1 MTANHSSYMSE
12 EIQKH
17 LVGAKIVSALVD
29 SENDYFGFRVQK
41 GGKEF
46 SVWVD
51 QDPEGNGCGHLNI
64 EN

>member
-29 SENDYFGFRVQK
+29 SENDYFGFRVKK
-41 GGKEF
+41 GNKEF

>member
-1 MTANHSSYMSE
+1 MSE

-17 LVGAKIVSALVD
+17 LVGATITSALLD
-29 SENDYFGFRVQK
+29 EGNDYFGFRVEK
-41 GGKEF
+41 DGKTF

-51 QDPEGNGCGHLNI
+51 KDPEGNGCGHLNI

>member
-1 MTANHSSYMSE
+1 MKNHSYYMSK

-17 LVGAKIVSALVD
+17 LVGAKITSALLD
-29 SENDYFGFRVQK
+29 EGNDYFGFRVEK
-41 GGKEF
+41 DGKTF

-51 QDPEGNGCGHLNI
+51 CDPEGNGCGHLNI